1 MPITGAHPSLQ
12 RRPKVAE
19 QVAATADLALA
30 ERMTLVRVVGHFGA
44 DLLGRKRGKT
54 VLVRAQFWGEGLVR
68 LVRYPP
74 PVRRT
79 KTSHRAER
87 TTTVAGWRRATI
99 GDLQSAS
106 GGLSARASVRA
117 TERPKLTSVND
128 TRPRSR
134 SLIVLQTGP
143 SAGWSYQLLNH
154 ALRVINRTD
163 RRGTPR
169 NAAEV
174 KLGKDGKDAL
184 RVTTTLPRALKVELD
199 NLADRQGVKTAWIV
213 RRAVEQYLDDAR
225 GGPLLPLELENG
237 RA

>member
-1 MPITGAHPSLQ
+1 M
-12 RRPKVAE
+12 
-19 QVAATADLALA
+19 
-30 ERMTLVRVVGHFGA
+30 
-44 DLLGRKRGKT
+44 
-54 VLVRAQFWGEGLVR
+54 
-68 LVRYPP
+68 
-74 PVRRT
+74 
-79 KTSHRAER
+79 
-87 TTTVAGWRRATI
+87 
-99 GDLQSAS
+99 
-106 GGLSARASVRA
+106 
-117 TERPKLTSVND
+117 
-128 TRPRSR
+128 
-134 SLIVLQTGP
+134 
-143 SAGWSYQLLNH
+143 LNH